1 MNLAVRR
8 FTLFFF
14 SLATLASCED
24 PSDIGLD
31 LQDENQIG
39 AFYTDTLTINSGT
52 VLHSD
57 SVLAFKQLPL
67 PIGGYQDATLGSV
80 KATAFT
86 EVSLSGT
93 GLSFGTNPVADSLVL
108 SLDYTTDIYGA
119 KGIAP
124 LTLNVHRL
132 TENFQDKASY
142 FTTSSLNYDG
152 NALGT
157 VTFQPKVVT
166 NDSTKTEQTVPAR
179 IRLNLALAN
188 ELLAQS
194 GKDPLKDQA
203 KFIQFFKGIAIVPTQ
218 DARVLI
224 ALNTGSNKTKLT
236 LYYKNGTEKKE
247 HSFFMSGSSTR
258 NFSKIEANRTA
269 TALAGLDKYE
279 LLPSTET
286 GGETYVQAGTQLLT
300 KLTIPH
306 LTKMKEKYG
315 NIIINR
321 AELVVPVKT
330 NSFETLLAPEYL
342 GIYETNNS
350 NQILYAS
357 NGQPR
362 TVPIDNPNA
371 LDSYT
376 FPTALAF
383 VGKEGTKEANY
394 RVNVTAYVQAII
406 DGKKPNTSLLITPAK
421 FQASADGN
429 LLSNESIP
437 KRAILVNTAD
447 RGVKLR
453 IYFSKLD

>member
-57 SVLAFKQLPL
+57 SVLAFRQLPL
-67 PIGGYQDATLGSV
+67 PIGGYQDATLGNV

-86 EVSLSGT
+86 EVGLSGSNLT
-93 GLSFGTNPVADSLVL
+93 FGTNPVADSLVL
-108 SLDYTTDIYGA
+108 TLDYTTDIYGA

-124 LTLNVHRL
+124 LTLDVHRL

-142 FTTSSLNYDG
+142 FTNSSLNYDS
-152 NALGT
+152 NKLGT

-179 IRLNLALAN
+179 IRLDLALAN

-203 KFIQFFKGIAIVPTQ
+203 KFVQFFKGIAIVPQ
-218 DARVLI
+218 DVPRVLI
-224 ALNTGSNKTKLT
+224 ALNTGSSRTKIT

-247 HSFFMSGSSTR
+247 HNFFMSGSSIR
-258 NFSKIEANRTA
+258 NFSNIEADRTG
-269 TALAGLDKYE
+269 TALAGLNKYE
-279 LLPSTET
+279 VLPSSET
-286 GGETYVQAGTQLLT
+286 GDETYVQAGTQLLT

-315 NIIINR
+315 NIVINR
-321 AELVVPVKT
+321 AELVVPVKN
-330 NSFETLLAPEYL
+330 NSFETLTAPEYL

-350 NQILYAS
+350 NQIFYTS
-357 NGQPR
+357 KGIPK

-376 FPTALAF
+376 YPTALAF
-383 VGKEGTKEANY
+383 VENEKTKEANY
-394 RVNVTAYVQAII
+394 RVNVTAYIQAII
-406 DGKKPNTSLLITPAK
+406 DGKKPNSSLLITPAR
-421 FQASADGN
+421 FQTSADGN
-429 LLSNESIP
+429 LVGIESIP